1 MMRLGELIKKD
12 DYISCSGGMG
22 LNSIVKNIAFDSRN
36 VEPGDSFICIRGFES
51 DGHDYIP
58 QAYRKGS
65 RVFIVEELAWGKKIQ
80 TEYPDAA
87 VLLVDDSRSMLS
99 TLSDRFFG
107 SPSKKITVVGVTG
120 TNGKTS
126 VTNYIFNALRKLG
139 FSTGM
144 IGTIEIRM
152 DDEIMPSS
160 RTTPE
165 SFELQK
171 IFKAMLDKGIEYVVM
186 EVSSHALTLLR
197 VQDID
202 FDISVFTNLTQDH
215 LDFHKTME
223 NYADAKYMLMKK
235 SNKASIVNID
245 DKYGNEYMD
254 PLIKEGKRVVT
265 YGMQNKADIVSN
277 KNEAYGLMTIKS
289 QLGEME
295 IKASSRFETYNKMA
309 AYAVLKELGFDFNEL
324 RYVLCDLK
332 GAKGRF
338 QKVPGS
344 EKLGIE
350 IIVDYA
356 HTPDALSNVI
366 EAINE
371 YKRGRLITVFG
382 CGGERDPFK
391 RPMMGEIASL
401 GSEHVILT
409 DDNPRREDA
418 NNIIIQIEN
427 GMTKDRHEVIRDR
440 KEAIRKAIMSAVA
453 GDVVLIA
460 GKGHEKLQIIGDQSF
475 EHDDFQ
481 VARSILEAI
490 I

>member
-1 MMRLGELIKKD
+1 MRLGELIKEN
-12 DYISCSGGMG
+12 DYVSCFGGKG
-22 LNSIVKNIAFDSRN
+22 LNSIVKNISCDSRTAA
-36 VEPGDSFICIRGFES
+36 PGDCFVCIKGFET

-58 QAYRKGS
+58 QAYKNGS
-65 RVFIVEELAWGKKIQ
+65 RVFVVEDLSWTSKIA

-87 VLLVDDSRSMLS
+87 VLLVDDTRSMLS

-139 FSTGM
+139 LSTGM

-152 DDEIMPSS
+152 NDEIWPSS

-165 SFELQK
+165 SLELHK
-171 IFKAMLDKGIEYVVM
+171 IFKTMLDKGIDYVVM

-197 VQDID
+197 VQDIE

-215 LDFHKTME
+215 LDFHKTMG

-245 DKYGNEYMD
+245 DNYGNEYMNA
-254 PLIKEGKRVVT
+254 LKKEGKRVLT
-265 YGMQNKADIVSN
+265 YGMQNKADIISER
-277 KNEAYGLMTIKS
+277 NEAHGITTIKS
-289 QLGEME
+289 SCGEIE
-295 IKASSRFETYNKMA
+295 IESSSRFETYNKMA
-309 AYAVLKELGFDFNEL
+309 AYAVLKELGFDIDEL
-324 RYVLCDLK
+324 QSVLWDLK

-371 YKRGRLITVFG
+371 YKKGRLIAVFG

-391 RPMMGEIASL
+391 RPMMGKIASSGADL
-401 GSEHVILT
+401 VILT

-418 NNIIIQIEN
+418 NNIIMQIEN
-427 GMTKDRHEVIRDR
+427 GMKKGRHEVIRDR
-440 KEAIRKAIMSAVA
+440 KEAIRKAIILAEA

-460 GKGHEKLQIIGDQSF
+460 GKGHEKLQIIGDESF

-481 VARSILEAI
+481 VARSVLEAI